1 MFFMFIAIFIIFIV
15 IQLLAKSKKVF
26 MFFPIFFSVVF
37 LVAVIAA
44 LIFNFELGTIIEP
57 YIVFLI
63 ILWVIAV
70 YKLFKKS

>member
-26 MFFPIFFSVVF
+26 MFFPIFF

-63 ILWVIAV
+63 ILWIIAV

>member
-1 MFFMFIAIFIIFIV
+1 MFIAIFIIFIV

-26 MFFPIFFSVVF
+26 MFFPIFF

>member
-1 MFFMFIAIFIIFIV
+1 MFIAIFIIFIV

-26 MFFPIFFSVVF
+26 MFFPIFF

-63 ILWVIAV
+63 ILWIIAV

>member
-1 MFFMFIAIFIIFIV
+1 MFFMFIVIFIIFIV

-26 MFFPIFFSVVF
+26 MFFPIFF

>member
-1 MFFMFIAIFIIFIV
+1 MFFIFIAIFIIFIV

-26 MFFPIFFSVVF
+26 MFFPIFF

>member
-26 MFFPIFFSVVF
+26 MFFPIFF